1 LPVRYAPQSTR
12 FGSVSPKRGDFW
24 RIAYTLI
31 LYCRD
36 SPRTSSTLHS
46 SKMTSEASD
55 TSAAGSP
62 PPADKL
68 ISSSKTSDKTGSKTK
83 KRSDSSAT
91 DPNSSAKVTKRRA
104 ARACV
109 SCRARKVRCNVVE
122 ESPCTNCRFDNVEC
136 VVQESRRRKKHLLT
150 TSNSNVGQQTQ
161 QRGSAEAQPPLR
173 SSSSSAANHPIPIT
187 SAAELQR
194 PSSGSPISSSDV
206 DTSMMANGSAGGGTG
221 SDGHMPHML
230 CEYSNSLFPFFGLN

>member
-1 LPVRYAPQSTR
+1 MSTVFPSLLCFNCLRGLYSPFFGRYVLRGSGFEHNSRPRSIVFRPPDSWIYRGWSLSFSYFRVLLRSLIWADQCPIAPVLGCGRKAEDRSFEFEWEGFDRIMETN
-12 FGSVSPKRGDFW
+12 
-24 RIAYTLI
+24 RIA
-31 LYCRD
+31 
-36 SPRTSSTLHS
+36 
-46 SKMTSEASD
+46 
-55 TSAAGSP
+55 
-62 PPADKL
+62 
-68 ISSSKTSDKTGSKTK
+68 
-83 KRSDSSAT
+83 
-91 DPNSSAKVTKRRA
+91 
-104 ARACV
+104 
-109 SCRARKVRCNVVE
+109 
-122 ESPCTNCRFDNVEC
+122 
-136 VVQESRRRKKHLLT
+136 SRKHLLT

-230 CEYSNSLFPFFGLN
+230 CEYSNSLFPLFGLN